1 MLGPLAPP
9 PLWQERAAQ
18 PADVVVQLVAPPG
31 SESAR
36 SFVYGARL
44 FRRLL
49 QFWGSLRWPALGAS
63 AVQEAVTWVE
73 LTLFFELAV
82 GAELPYC
89 VEGKTGSRPE
99 HFRYAEDGAAY
110 SPATV
115 EQKAAVLASA
125 TWALEALVGE
135 VLPSAARRGRGLAA
149 VASYYT
155 VGGLGAFG
163 RAGRPAWRLSASP
176 AAAPASRAGGVWH
189 FARVSRC
196 GRASERR
203 SERSRVVDASLA
215 GRRAR
220 WARKCRCGRARRRG
234 AHCGVT
240 WFGVAARL
248 LRVVRGRGPWAVDWA
263 YIHGFFCVVGSSDFE
278 VTVGAALASSSRGSS
293 WWLGARW
300 LAVGGGTGRWRA
312 AERTC
317 VFIALWRRACCG
329 AYPLFYR
336 SSAF

>member
-1 MLGPLAPP
+1 MRANLCVWYVGPKRSRVLTSKRAAQAGPRGPWQRPSPGVGYFSPVRASALAISGPLPATPASVPLLGPVAPP

-18 PADVVVQLVAPPG
+18 PADAVFQPVAPPG

-49 QFWGSLRWPALGAS
+49 RFWGSLRWPAPGAS

-115 EQKAAVLASA
+115 EQKAAVLAKA

-135 VLPSAARRGRGLAA
+135 VLPSAARREPGVGCCR
-149 VASYYT
+149 SYYT

-163 RAGRPAWRLSASP
+163 LSRQAGVRLPGLRQRPRLP
-176 AAAPASRAGGVWH
+176 HAPEVYGI
-189 FARVSRC
+189 
-196 GRASERR
+196 
-203 SERSRVVDASLA
+203 
-215 GRRAR
+215 
-220 WARKCRCGRARRRG
+220 
-234 AHCGVT
+234 
-240 WFGVAARL
+240 
-248 LRVVRGRGPWAVDWA
+248 LRE
-263 YIHGFFCVVGSSDFE
+263 F
-278 VTVGAALASSSRGSS
+278 
-293 WWLGARW
+293 LGAVA
-300 LAVGGGTGRWRA
+300 LPSDAASARA
-312 AERTC
+312 LWTRPSPVAER
-317 VFIALWRRACCG
+317 VGLANVVAG
-329 AYPLFYR
+329 APGGEGR
-336 SSAF
+336 IVE